1 MFSSQINLF
10 ICVTALTKASA
21 NDIIPIK
28 IIGKSHN
35 DYYGGFYDFTTNTLY
50 NSDC

>member
-1 MFSSQINLF
+1 MFSSQINFF

-28 IIGKSHN
+28 IIGKI
-35 DYYGGFYDFTTNTLY
+35 T
-50 NSDC
+50 